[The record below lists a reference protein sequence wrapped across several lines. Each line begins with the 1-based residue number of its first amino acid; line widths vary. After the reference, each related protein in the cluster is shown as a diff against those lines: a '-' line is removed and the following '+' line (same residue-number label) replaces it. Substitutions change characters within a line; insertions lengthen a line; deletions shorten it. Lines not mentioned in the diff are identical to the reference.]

1 MPDAFISVD
10 GLSYRLPNGEILFKN
25 VSFDLSAGEKAA
37 LIGDNGVGK
46 TTLLKLVEGKIT
58 PSSGVVRT
66 KGGICVMPQ
75 RADRGAVSIAD
86 VLGVGET
93 LRALERIENAE
104 TDAALFEAVEGRWDL
119 KERLR
124 EEAEAFGFVSFFPFA
139 DFSRL
144 SGGERAKV
152 LLMRQFLSDAPILI
166 FDEPTNDLDENGR
179 MLFYNKIENSA
190 KTILIVSHDG
200 ELLERLDALLELSPE
215 GIKRYGGNYSFYREC
230 RATERNAAENKKT
243 ALENEAGRLTFVREK
258 MLSRSAS
265 RARAGKKAVANRK
278 FSRIQANAMSSDAQA
293 SVAKRL
299 KVLDEKLAETRRR
312 VYETGLALKEET
324 IKIPLPEKPFLKDRL
339 LEMEN
344 VVFGYGNRLIL
355 DGFSLVMKG
364 GERLRI
370 AGGNGCGKTTLIRLI
385 LGELKPLSGNVRL
398 NARAV
403 YLDQSLSLLDGERSL
418 LDNVIALNDGIK
430 LNDAYAVL
438 ANFGFRNEAARK
450 LVKTLSGGELLR
462 GSLAAVLGTP
472 HQPDLLIFD
481 EPTNN
486 LDIRAVDV
494 LEDALRQYRGGLIV
508 VSHDKA
514 FADALGLERSVCP
527 LSPPC

>member
-58 PSSGVVRT
+58 PSSGVVRI

-75 RADRGAVSIAD
+75 RADRGAVSVAD

-355 DGFSLVMKG
+355 D
-364 GERLRI
+364 
-370 AGGNGCGKTTLIRLI
+370 
-385 LGELKPLSGNVRL
+385 
-398 NARAV
+398 V

-486 LDIRAVDV
+486 LDIRAVHV

-527 LSPPC
+527 LPPPC